1 MSLKKNS
8 HFVVVGGMIYEN
20 YGRALGPYRV
30 RTAAE
35 NAGFVTSIIDYP
47 WVLSQHDMDRLLDH
61 VVGPNTLAIGI
72 SYTWEVASPMQKL
85 NDQPP
90 PIMLVRNYL
99 NRRGLN
105 VKIILGCATD
115 SRIPPYIRTES
126 DWIISGFAELSL
138 PAVLQYLAGKNND
151 LKFESGTVGNRA
163 VNFVNSNTNFVVS
176 DMTQLETVFEPADNF
191 QSHQPLTIE
200 TCRGCVFS
208 CAYCNY
214 QFKGKKDYQYI
225 RPVENLAEEF
235 RRNYHMFGT
244 TRYMIA
250 DDTFN
255 DSMEKIDRLRRA
267 VDMAK
272 LPDFEF
278 VCYLRP
284 ELLVLRPEMI
294 PALIDLGLRG
304 AHFGLESYNDQS
316 RRLVGRS
323 SEMVRVID
331 AIRELKSQS
340 PRRIG
345 TLATFIVGLPHDT
358 KDQLER
364 DNQHLMS
371 TDNDYLDAWLFGGL
385 MLRNKFAG
393 NTISF
398 NPQPGLNRDASAM
411 EMWPEKYGYKV
422 HKLANDKLAAAW
434 HNEHMNSFEADK
446 MAERFNQQGAPFKS
460 FGGWY
465 VASGWY
471 FGLGEDYMAQP
482 GNLKMSTLYELGRQ
496 SCVDRSQQWLAQ
508 IAQDQTP

>member
-1 MSLKKNS
+1 
-8 HFVVVGGMIYEN
+8 
-20 YGRALGPYRV
+20 
-30 RTAAE
+30 
-35 NAGFVTSIIDYP
+35 
-47 WVLSQHDMDRLLDH
+47 
-61 VVGPNTLAIGI
+61 
-72 SYTWEVASPMQKL
+72 
-85 NDQPP
+85 
-90 PIMLVRNYL
+90 
-99 NRRGLN
+99 
-105 VKIILGCATD
+105 
-115 SRIPPYIRTES
+115 
-126 DWIISGFAELSL
+126 
-138 PAVLQYLAGKNND
+138 
-151 LKFESGTVGNRA
+151 
-163 VNFVNSNTNFVVS
+163 
-176 DMTQLETVFEPADNF
+176 
-191 QSHQPLTIE
+191 
-200 TCRGCVFS
+200 
-208 CAYCNY
+208 
-214 QFKGKKDYQYI
+214 
-225 RPVENLAEEF
+225 VENLAEEF

-340 PRRIG
+340 QRRIG